1 MANDVSLPNM
11 QEPVFPGGKPPTH
24 AYRKFF
30 ERLSRVAAGDTGL
43 QAQIAELAAQ
53 VATLE
58 ESGGHLAKI
67 FGDGGITVFG
77 AITDPVVRI
86 RLTAYLSDLV
96 DVSDALPANGD
107 RLTWDAT
114 LALWKAAPDTDPT
127 VPYFIPSGET
137 YSVAANKQAIFT
149 MPIDVEGFLN
159 VEGYLVGVG

>member
-1 MANDVSLPNM
+1 MANYDGLLPT
-11 QEPVFPGGKPPTH
+11 QSETIVDQRGIIT
-24 AYRKFF
+24 RKFRDF
-30 ERLSRVAAGDTGL
+30 LASLATTTSDAAL
-43 QAQIAELAAQ
+43 QAQITALAEQ

-58 ESGGHLAKI
+58 ESGGHLAQI

-77 AITDPVVRI
+77 TITDPVVRI

-137 YSVAANKQAIFT
+137 YSVAANKQALFT
-149 MPIDVEGFLN
+149 MPIDAEGFLN